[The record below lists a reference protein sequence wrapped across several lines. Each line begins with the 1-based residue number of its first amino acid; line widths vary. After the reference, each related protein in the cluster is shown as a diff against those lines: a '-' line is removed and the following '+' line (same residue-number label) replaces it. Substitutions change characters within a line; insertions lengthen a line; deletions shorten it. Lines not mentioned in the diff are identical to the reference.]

1 MAFYKYYGTMV
12 VKTFLLEIDISSAKQ
27 TDELVIITRIVAVIY
42 VCNYPEGEGA
52 AVNFCK

>member
-1 MAFYKYYGTMV
+1 M
-12 VKTFLLEIDISSAKQ
+12 VKTFLLEIDISSGKQ
-27 TDELVIITRIVAVIY
+27 TDELVTITRIVAVIY